1 MELLQNIK
9 KSLFDEMIVWGEVVM
24 DTLERELLIHYDR
37 EIVQRICSKYGFSPM
52 KALESFIRS

>member
-1 MELLQNIK
+1 MV
-9 KSLFDEMIVWGEVVM
+9 MGEVVM